1 MKIIDYFESDKKE
14 YWLTFIAKSDWRA
27 AQFLVT
33 IINENRIN
41 ELLGN
46 TKILLLIDE
55 DELISFCTL
64 ADKDDI
70 KTELSP
76 WIGFVYTFPKYRGH
90 RYMGLLI
97 NEALNIAKNRGDKT
111 VYISTNEIGLY
122 EKYGFEFYGILKDID
137 AQDSRVYKKDL

>member
-46 TKILLLIDE
+46 TKILLW
-55 DELISFCTL
+55 
-64 ADKDDI
+64 K
-70 KTELSP
+70 
-76 WIGFVYTFPKYRGH
+76 
-90 RYMGLLI
+90 
-97 NEALNIAKNRGDKT
+97 
-111 VYISTNEIGLY
+111 
-122 EKYGFEFYGILKDID
+122 
-137 AQDSRVYKKDL
+137 